1 MNFFVDH
8 SSLEAPASGRSSAD
22 MIWLWL
28 GLLGAPSA
36 WIAQLLLSEPFA
48 AYACYPYDAPLSVP
62 ILKSLPAVLTAIN
75 ACCFALAALSG
86 FAVWRSRQRFGYVQA
101 GEDRNRFLVKLSLLS
116 SFIFIVAVIFNI
128 CAVFLVPPCR
138 PWF

>member
-1 MNFFVDH
+1 MNFSANHPSV
-8 SSLEAPASGRSSAD
+8 EAPASGRSLTA

-28 GLLGAPSA
+28 GLLGAPVA
-36 WIAQLLLSEPFA
+36 WVAQLLLSEPFA
-48 AYACYPYDAPLSVP
+48 AYACYPYDVPLSAP
-62 ILKSLPAVLTAIN
+62 ILKNLPAVLIGIN
-75 ACCFALAALSG
+75 AGCFALAALSG
-86 FAVWRSRQRFGYVQA
+86 FAVWRSRQRFGYVQP